1 MGECDFRFWCRELH
15 SLHSAFYPRIQS
27 ENNVTVLTPDKQIDG
42 SSTVSLNYVLI
53 DLDSPQ
59 NEEKSWWNW
68 NGSQIQARS
77 EIGVKHSVSSGT
89 NSNPSFCV
97 YLCRKCFNMGKLQV
111 SSIESTIKYL

>member
-1 MGECDFRFWCRELH
+1 MGECDFRFWCREPH

-42 SSTVSLNYVLI
+42 SSTLNYVLT

-77 EIGVKHSVSSGT
+77 EIGVLSIRSVLG
-89 NSNPSFCV
+89 
-97 YLCRKCFNMGKLQV
+97 
-111 SSIESTIKYL
+111 